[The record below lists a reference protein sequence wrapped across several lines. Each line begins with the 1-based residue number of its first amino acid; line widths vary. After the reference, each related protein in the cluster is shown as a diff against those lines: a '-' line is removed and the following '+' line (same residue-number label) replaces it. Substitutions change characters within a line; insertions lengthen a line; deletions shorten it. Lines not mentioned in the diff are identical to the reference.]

1 MFSSSDRE
9 LKDNLTVIKDS
20 LDKIAGINGYEFDW
34 NVKSEYEGHDIGV
47 VAQEVE
53 AVIPE
58 VVRTNIRGYKTIR
71 YEKIVPVLIEAIK
84 ELHKKIEHIEK
95 NCECLNK

>member
-1 MFSSSDRE
+1 M
-9 LKDNLTVIKDS
+9 
-20 LDKIAGINGYEFDW
+20 
-34 NVKSEYEGHDIGV
+34 

-58 VVRTNIRGYKTIR
+58 VVRTNASGYKAIR
-71 YEKIVPVLIEAIK
+71 YEKMVPVLIEAIK
-84 ELHKKIEHIEK
+84 ELHEKVEYIEK